1 MIVRPANKICKL
13 EALYGWPVATCKHSV
28 HPDFKQQAMIEDKKH
43 SVPLFYLSS
52 KKTAVEF
59 RTFYLEEKRS
69 IGYIGSWGWVRWRS

>member
-1 MIVRPANKICKL
+1 M
-13 EALYGWPVATCKHSV
+13 ATCKHSV